1 MITEE
6 EIAQGFKEGIDCAMS
21 TLYGI
26 SKSMGI
32 TREEAYRLAGCFG
45 IGAMEGSLC
54 GAVSAGFIAIGHKY
68 GNTGPNQMDQ
78 KGLVMAK
85 REEFVTWFRERFG
98 DLTCPGVIKL
108 DLRKSEDMKKA
119 QETKILFTFC
129 PKVCKESAEK
139 VISLL

>member
-26 SKSMGI
+26 SGKMGI

-45 IGAMEGSLC
+45 VGAMEGSLC
-54 GAVSAGFIAIGHKY
+54 GAVSAGFIAIGHRY

-119 QETKILFTFC
+119 QETKVLFTFC

-139 VISLL
+139 VIGLL